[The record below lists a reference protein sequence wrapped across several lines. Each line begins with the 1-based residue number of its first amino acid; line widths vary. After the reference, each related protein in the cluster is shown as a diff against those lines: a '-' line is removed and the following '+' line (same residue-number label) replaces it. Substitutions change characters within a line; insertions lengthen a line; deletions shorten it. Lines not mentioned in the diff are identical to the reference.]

1 MSAVLELV
9 ARSNES
15 KPAAQPV
22 HIRPTVPLFEGWALR
37 ALAAMILESGGHQP
51 RYTKGPR

>member
-1 MSAVLELV
+1 MSAVLERV
-9 ARSNES
+9 TRPNES
-15 KPAAQPV
+15 KPTAQPV
-22 HIRPTVPLFEGWALR
+22 HIHPNVPLFEGWALR